1 MPLTVRSILW
11 RCSKRVA
18 HGIVPVVVRRSGHLN
33 AVDRNRCRRWTV
45 RSISG
50 DTLWELHTGSYRS
63 SVGALERRGPE
74 SVSSSDRAINL
85 WRCSMRVAHG
95 IVPVVVRRSGHL
107 NAVDRNRCRRWTVRS
122 ISGDTLWELHTGSC
136 RS

>member
-18 HGIVPVVVRRSGHLN
+18 HGIVPVVVRRSGLLN
-33 AVDRNRCRRWTV
+33 AVDRNRCRRWTA

-74 SVSSSDRAINL
+74 SVSSLD
-85 WRCSMRVAHG
+85 
-95 IVPVVVRRSGHL
+95 PRRSFVAMLYESCTRDRTGRRSSIGAL
-107 NAVDRNRCRRWTVRS
+107 ERRNRCRRWTVRS
-122 ISGDTLWELHTGSC
+122 ICGDAL
-136 RS
+136 